1 VGKKSTESGGYEN
14 RAVPK
19 FGTFLCRRKKM
30 SYTESKKERHMT
42 NRNRNRRKSKGTN
55 KKVTDR
61 KVEMKERVLFGKLN
75 AAVSIRLKRVFQ
87 ST

>member
-1 VGKKSTESGGYEN
+1 
-14 RAVPK
+14 
-19 FGTFLCRRKKM
+19 
-30 SYTESKKERHMT
+30 MT

>member
-1 VGKKSTESGGYEN
+1 MQKKE
-14 RAVPK
+14 K
-19 FGTFLCRRKKM
+19 CHILKD
-30 SYTESKKERHMT
+30 KKERHMT